1 MDNMDS
7 VIKIKE
13 YGRIGLKLKELM
25 LERDISRN
33 ALAHL
38 VDTRFEVIDRWYEND
53 VQRLDLDLL
62 ARICFVLK
70 CNVDDI
76 LDYQQNSN

>member
-76 LDYQQNSN
+76 LDYRQK

>member
-76 LDYQQNSN
+76 LDYQQK

>member
-13 YGRIGLKLKELM
+13 YGSIHLKLKELM
-25 LERDISRN
+25 LKRNISRN

-38 VDTRFEVIDRWYEND
+38 VDTRFEVVDRWYEND

-62 ARICFVLK
+62 ARISFVLK
-70 CNVDDI
+70 CNVADI
-76 LDYQQNSN
+76 LEYRK